1 MATARMDCPYG
12 WPLEVAHKIQ
22 VCRKGDGSGNWRC
35 GKGWK
40 RIDSAPY
47 CKASKRLRQQQATG
61 AQGSPLFAL
70 NPPSLV
76 VGSVLAETRPDFVCV
91 NLDFWPDAKQCGQRD
106 CNIES
111 YPSCASAAAKT
122 AKFCVRGEPSDWR
135 PAVPACCPWRGASLL
150 DTSLS
155 ALEPYV
161 QACVED
167 ETTPDMAGQRR
178 PRSGMAEAGRS
189 SPQPEA

>member
-1 MATARMDCPYG
+1 MDCPYG
-12 WPLEVAHKIQ
+12 WPLEVAHQIQ

-40 RIDSAPY
+40 RIDKAPF
-47 CKASKRLRQQQATG
+47 CKASKRFRQQQATG

-70 NPPSLV
+70 SPPSLV
-76 VGSVLAETRPDFVCV
+76 IGSVLAETRPDFVCV

-161 QACVED
+161 QACVKKRNH
-167 ETTPDMAGQRR
+167 AQY
-178 PRSGMAEAGRS
+178 GR
-189 SPQPEA
+189 PEALTRWNGRGWPKLGAA

>member
-1 MATARMDCPYG
+1 MTCPYG
-12 WPLEVAHKIQ
+12 WPLEVAHRVQ

-40 RIDSAPY
+40 RIEEAPY
-47 CKASKRLRQQQATG
+47 CKASKRLRQQG
-61 AQGSPLFAL
+61 AQGPPLFAL

-76 VGSVLAETRPDFVCV
+76 VGRVLAATRPDFVCV

-106 CNIES
+106 CDIES
-111 YPSCASAAAKT
+111 YPSCASPAAKT
-122 AKFCVRGEPSDWR
+122 SRFCVRGEPADWR

-155 ALEPYV
+155 ALEPSV
-161 QACVED
+161 DGLCRN
-167 ETTPDMAGQRR
+167 ETRPSMAW
-178 PRSGMAEAGRS
+178 M
-189 SPQPEA
+189 PEAPKRLNGRG

>member
-1 MATARMDCPYG
+1 MNCPYG

-47 CKASKRLRQQQATG
+47 CKASKRFRQQQAMG

-70 NPPSLV
+70 SPPSLV

-91 NLDFWPDAKQCGQRD
+91 NLDFWPDDKQCGQRD
-106 CNIES
+106 CDIQS
-111 YPSCASAAAKT
+111 YPSCASPAAKT
-122 AKFCVRGEPSDWR
+122 SRFCVRGEPSDWR

-161 QACVED
+161 QACVEN
-167 ETTPDMAGQRR
+167 ETKPDMDWV
-178 PRSGMAEAGRS
+178 
-189 SPQPEA
+189 PEAPTRPNGRGWPKLGAA